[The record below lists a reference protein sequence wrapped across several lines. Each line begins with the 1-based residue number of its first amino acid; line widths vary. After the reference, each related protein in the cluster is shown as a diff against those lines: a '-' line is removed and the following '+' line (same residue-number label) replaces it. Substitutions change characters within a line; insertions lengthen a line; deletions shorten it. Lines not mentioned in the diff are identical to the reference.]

1 MPPSDSATV
10 LRQRR
15 AFAIAGDAYDVPPD
29 GLADFLDAACE
40 GDDALRAAVE
50 ALLAFDGADDSL
62 LDGGVGHLLAD
73 APPPEDV
80 GGYRVVGELGRG
92 GMGVVYEAERTDG
105 VYERTVALKLVQAGR
120 ASDEAVQRF
129 ARERRVLARLDHV
142 GIARLLDGGVTGA
155 GRPYFVMERVDGE
168 PITAYAARRRLDL
181 RARLALALDVCDAVA
196 HAHRLLIVHRDLKP
210 SNVFVA
216 ESDTGEPVVKLLD
229 FGIAKALDD
238 DDDDVLTRTGGALTP
253 AYAAPEQ
260 VEGEPVTAATD
271 VYALGVL
278 FYELLVG
285 RRPYAFRTSAP
296 AEIARVVRE
305 AEPTRP
311 SAAVAPRNALS
322 TRTHA
327 PGEAPAASDDA
338 PPGGAT
344 PPAAWVAPARQLRGD
359 LDAILLRALRKEPE
373 RRYATAGELAADLR
387 RHLDGRPVEA
397 RGDSVGYRASRFV
410 RRHRAGVAVA
420 ATLVGA
426 LGVGV
431 GAVLWQARETA
442 REAARA
448 NATLDYVLG
457 TFEAIDPVELEGGQI
472 TARGLVAPGL
482 RQAAA
487 LDDQPLVQAALLDGI
502 GRLSVSL
509 GLFSTADSVL
519 QRAVDI
525 RRRALGADHPE
536 VAGSLV
542 LQVEARTAER
552 DYDEAIAAGEEAIR
566 ILERARQ
573 PEALARAQVALGDVR
588 YRRQDDAD
596 AKRLYRAALTN
607 LTEETNTSSTRLY
620 ALLGLASVLAVDS
633 LDAALPVY
641 REATGLATRTFGP
654 TDPRTADALYGY
666 ADAVQQSGDAARA
679 NALHQDALSVFERA
693 YGAGDYRTGRSL
705 YTLAVLNHATDPARA
720 EDYYRRAVAAYEGS
734 SLDGDHLWAEY
745 ARVGLGGLL
754 VRERRFAEALPLLT
768 AGVATFRAQIGPDDA
783 RTLQAQA
790 QRGVAL
796 VGTGRTADGLA
807 LLARVERAAADA
819 DAGGAF
825 HLAILE
831 KYEEVLREA
840 GRADQARRV
849 RATRD
854 ALAARQTASAS
865 EEGAGDQ

>member
-142 GIARLLDGGVTGA
+142 GIARLLDGGVTAA

-216 ESDTGEPVVKLLD
+216 ESETGVPVVKLLD

-311 SAAVAPRNALS
+311 SAAVAPRNVLS

-552 DYDEAIAAGEEAIR
+552 DYDQAIAAGEEAIR

-573 PEALARAQVALGDVR
+573 PEALAEAQVALAEVR
-588 YRRQDDAD
+588 YRRNDAVE
-596 AKRLYRAALTN
+596 AKRLYRRALANTKRPEIRVGALAGLGSQLADDDSLEAALSVFDRA
-607 LTEETNTSSTRLY
+607 SS
-620 ALLGLASVLAVDS
+620 LASTSFGDS
-633 LDAALPVY
+633 
-641 REATGLATRTFGP
+641 
-654 TDPRTADALYGY
+654 DPRTADAIYSY
-666 ADAVQQSGDAARA
+666 ANAIQSSGDAARA
-679 NALHQDALSVFERA
+679 SALHEQALRVYERA
-693 YGAGDYRTGRSL
+693 YGEGDYRTARSL
-705 YTLAVLNHATDPARA
+705 YTLAVAAHASAPDVA
-720 EDYYRRAVAAYEGS
+720 EVNYRKALVAYEGS
-734 SLDGDHLWAEY
+734 TLDGDHLWAEY
-745 ARVGLGGLL
+745 TRVGLGGLL
-754 VRERRFAEALPLLT
+754 VRQARYAEALPLLD
-768 AGVATFRAQIGPDDA
+768 AGIRTFSEQLGADDVRTLAARAQH
-783 RTLQAQA
+783 
-790 QRGVAL
+790 GVAL
-796 VGTGRTADGLA
+796 VGVGQVTRGTEALRDVER
-807 LLARVERAAADA
+807 LLAAD
-819 DAGGAF
+819 DPGGVV
-825 HLAILE
+825 HLGILE
-831 KYEEVLREA
+831 KLADVLSQA
-840 GRADQARRV
+840 GRAGEAQAV
-849 RATRD
+849 RAKRE
-854 ALAARQTASAS
+854 ALAA
-865 EEGAGDQ
+865 G

>member
-1 MPPSDSATV
+1 MPASDTQTV

-15 AFAIAGDAYDVPPD
+15 AFAIAGEAYEVPESE
-29 GLADFLDAACE
+29 LATFLDTACD
-40 GDDALRAAVE
+40 GDDDLRAAVD

-105 VYERTVALKLVQAGR
+105 VYEKTVALKLVQAGR
-120 ASDEAVQRF
+120 ASEEAVQRF

-142 GIARLLDGGVTGA
+142 GIARLLDGGVSA
-155 GRPYFVMERVDGE
+155 SGRPYFVMERVDGE
-168 PITAYAARRRLDL
+168 PITDYAARRQLDVG
-181 RARLALALDVCDAVA
+181 ARLALALDVCDAVA

-216 ESDTGEPVVKLLD
+216 ESETGAPVVKLLD

-238 DDDDVLTRTGGALTP
+238 DDDDLLTKTGGALTP

-285 RRPYAFRTSAP
+285 RRPYTFRTSAP

-311 SAAVAPRNALS
+311 SEAVATQSEGPSSRQPGDPLS
-322 TRTHA
+322 
-327 PGEAPAASDDA
+327 GELATPDDA
-338 PPGGAT
+338 SWA
-344 PPAAWVAPARQLRGD
+344 APARQLRGD

-373 RRYATAGELAADLR
+373 RRYATAGELAADLQ

-397 RGDSVGYRASRFV
+397 RGDSLGYRASRFV

-426 LGVGV
+426 LVIGI

-448 NATLDYVLG
+448 NATLEYVLG
-457 TFEAIDPVELEGGQI
+457 TFEAIDPVELEGGQV

-487 LDDQPLVQAALLDGI
+487 LDGQPLVQASLLDGI

-519 QRAVDI
+519 ARAVDI
-525 RRRALGADHPE
+525 RRRELGADHPD
-536 VAGSLV
+536 VASSLV
-542 LQVEARTAER
+542 LQVQARTAER
-552 DYDEAIAAGEEAIR
+552 DYDAAIEAGEEAVQ
-566 ILERARQ
+566 ILERSRQ
-573 PEALARAQVALGDVR
+573 PEALARAQVALADVR
-588 YRRQDDAD
+588 YRLQEFEE
-596 AKRLYRAALTN
+596 AKRLYRSALRN
-607 LTEETNTSSTRLY
+607 SDDSRSEHRGAGRSGSPAHE
-620 ALLGLASVLAVDS
+620 GGQPGCVASVL
-633 LDAALPVY
+633 P
-641 REATGLATRTFGP
+641 
-654 TDPRTADALYGY
+654 
-666 ADAVQQSGDAARA
+666 
-679 NALHQDALSVFERA
+679 
-693 YGAGDYRTGRSL
+693 
-705 YTLAVLNHATDPARA
+705 
-720 EDYYRRAVAAYEGS
+720 
-734 SLDGDHLWAEY
+734 
-745 ARVGLGGLL
+745 
-754 VRERRFAEALPLLT
+754 
-768 AGVATFRAQIGPDDA
+768 AGVP
-783 RTLQAQA
+783 
-790 QRGVAL
+790 
-796 VGTGRTADGLA
+796 TG
-807 LLARVERAAADA
+807 
-819 DAGGAF
+819 
-825 HLAILE
+825 
-831 KYEEVLREA
+831 
-840 GRADQARRV
+840 
-849 RATRD
+849 
-854 ALAARQTASAS
+854 
-865 EEGAGDQ
+865 